1 MEHPHYPFFKQSE
14 LTIAVIDSGGRGHA
28 IAVKCTESPRVKRV
42 IVMPGNAGMAAIS
55 GIECINVR
63 TPEEMLK
70 AAIEQGVDLT
80 IVGAEQY
87 LRKGFGNLLEWN
99 CQPVVGPSA
108 AASILE
114 SSKGFTDLLCKKIG
128 VRVPEFAIFKDPL
141 DAKEY
146 VSWQSHAV
154 VVKCDG
160 LAEGK
165 GSIVCDTADEA
176 CAAIDLVFEQQASG
190 KWGGDSVVIQRR
202 IYGEEVT
209 ATFFCDGRTV
219 LPMPMARD
227 YKRAFDND
235 EGKNTGGMGGY
246 SPHYWEDRLRTPTLD
261 MAKKIV
267 EGLRKHH
274 SLVYKGFLYLGLIC
288 EDNDPDKLVL
298 LEINVRLGDPEAQ
311 LILPRIENFVEM
323 LIAYPAQR
331 FHEIGVHVSNEY
343 ACDVVLASGEV
354 HIPGKGRYKG
364 YPDRYATGFPV
375 SGYSSKDP
383 NVAFYSAGLGLEPG
397 KGIVTTGGR
406 VLHVVGKG
414 DTLLEARERTYAGLK
429 SVSFKGLRYR
439 SDIGLENGKIPS
451 ATKP

>member
-1 MEHPHYPFFKQSE
+1 MEHPHYPFFSQE
-14 LTIAVIDSGGRGHA
+14 NLTIAVIDSGGRGHA
-28 IAVKCTESPRVKRV
+28 IAAKCMESPRVKRV
-42 IVMPGNAGMAAIS
+42 IVMPGNAGMTAIS
-55 GIECINVR
+55 GIECVDVR

-70 AAIEQGVDLT
+70 AVIEQGVDLT

-87 LRKGFGNLLEWN
+87 LRKGIVDLFESQCL
-99 CQPVVGPSA
+99 PVIGPSSSV
-108 AASILE
+108 SILE
-114 SSKGFTDLLCKKIG
+114 SSKGFTDLLCQRIN
-128 VRVPEFAIFKDPL
+128 VRVPEFAIFKNPQE
-141 DAKEY
+141 AKAY
-146 VSWQSHAV
+146 VRALPYEV

-165 GSIVCDTADEA
+165 GSIVCDTADQAFAE
-176 CAAIDLVFEQQASG
+176 IDLVFEQQASG
-190 KWGGDSVVIQRR
+190 KWGGDSVVIQKRL
-202 IYGEEVT
+202 YGEEVT

-246 SPHYWEDRLRTPTLD
+246 SPHFWEDRLRTPTLE

-274 SLVYKGFLYLGLIC
+274 GMTYKGFLYLGLIC
-288 EDNDPDKLVL
+288 EDNDHEKLVL

-311 LILPRIENFVEM
+311 LILSRIENFVEM

-331 FHEIGVHVSNEY
+331 FHEIGVNVSGEY
-343 ACDVVLASGEV
+343 VCDVVLASGQV
-354 HIPGKGRYKG
+354 HIPGKGNYSG
-364 YPDRYATGFPV
+364 YPGRYAKDFPV
-375 SGYSSKDP
+375 SGYTSKDP
-383 NVAFYSAGLGLEPG
+383 KVAFYSAGLGLEPG

-414 DTLLEARERTYAGLK
+414 NTLLEARERTYAGLK
-429 SVSFKGLRYR
+429 SVSFKGLRFR
-439 SDIGLENGKIPS
+439 SDIGLENGEFSP